1 MIRPIALHA
10 AVAMLV
16 GLATAGGCNHS
27 DQTLSLRRQLQ
38 DANDALRKAEREKFD
53 LTTRIARQQEHIDR
67 LQALGGKRMKHV
79 FRVERIRL
87 GRYTGGVD
95 LDGKPGDDGVKVY
108 IHPIDQHGS
117 IIKAAGAVKVQ
128 LFDLAAPTGENL
140 IFERTWPVAKI
151 HKNWSAGLLGDH
163 FAFECRWK
171 KLPAH
176 DEITVRAEFVDYLTA
191 RRFTAQ
197 KACKVALPPP
207 TTQRGK

>member
-1 MIRPIALHA
+1 MIRPIALHV

-27 DQTLSLRRQLQ
+27 NQTLSLRRQLQ
-38 DANDALRKAEREKFD
+38 DANDALRKAEQD
-53 LTTRIARQQEHIDR
+53 NLALDTRIAEQQEHIDR
-67 LQALGGKRMKHV
+67 LQSLGAQRMKHI

-108 IHPIDQHGS
+108 LQPIDQHGS
-117 IIKAAGAVKVQ
+117 IIKAAVTVKVQ
-128 LFDLAAPTGENL
+128 LFDLARTGENL
-140 IFERTWPVAKI
+140 IFEQTWPAETI

-171 KLPAH
+171 TRPAH
-176 DEITVRAEFVDYLTA
+176 DQITVRAEFVDYLTA

-197 KACKVALPPP
+197 KACKVALP
-207 TTQRGK
+207 